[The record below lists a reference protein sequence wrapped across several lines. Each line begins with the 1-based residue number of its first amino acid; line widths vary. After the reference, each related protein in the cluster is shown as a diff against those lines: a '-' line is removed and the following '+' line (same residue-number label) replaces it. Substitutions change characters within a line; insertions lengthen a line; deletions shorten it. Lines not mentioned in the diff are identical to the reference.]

1 MFSAAGKGERRN
13 LRGSARLSSKMSG
26 KLPRLRALRPR
37 QQRMKPHI
45 VTDDMT
51 RGKPEGN
58 LKAVTNEET
67 IDVKKCDSRRIVED
81 AKMIELNELDI
92 DRHGDDDDDDG
103 DDDDENEDENEDEDT
118 LTMTAIATE
127 EDEEIIPE
135 GDVNVDIDVT
145 VKSEEMNDLQTYEQT
160 SYECKNCEPS
170 KTLPNIEAYLE
181 HLRKEHKQK
190 VRILFFP
197 SKFFFKFC
205 ALVFV
210 FPLFFVFFH
219 IAVFQTEDT
228 HSCRDSVLKIEKYST
243 TLNYHA
249 CAGKVVFIVVRYFVV
264 AAF

>member
-37 QQRMKPHI
+37 QQRTKAH
-45 VTDDMT
+45 VVNDDTT
-51 RGKPEGN
+51 RGRPEGN
-58 LKAVTNEET
+58 LKAVTNEEV

-92 DRHGDDDDDDG
+92 DRQGDD

-118 LTMTAIATE
+118 LTMTAVATE

-135 GDVNVDIDVT
+135 GDLNVDIDVT
-145 VKSEEMNDLQTYEQT
+145 VKSEETNDFQAYEQT
-160 SYECKNCEPS
+160 SYECKNCEPP
-170 KTLPNIEAYLE
+170 KTLPNVEAYME

-190 VRILFFP
+190 VRIRFSLSRFILN
-197 SKFFFKFC
+197 FC

-228 HSCRDSVLKIEKYST
+228 RSCRDSVLKTGKYST
-243 TLNYHA
+243 ALNSVMSA
-249 CAGKVVFIVVRYFVV
+249 LGRWFLSLCVIL
-264 AAF
+264 